1 VHPVITVQ
9 LEFRPAKTYLLAS
22 FPVLPDFSSGSL
34 ADKEVYR
41 ANGNQYYDSES
52 YKETKS

>member
-1 VHPVITVQ
+1 M
-9 LEFRPAKTYLLAS
+9 
-22 FPVLPDFSSGSL
+22 DFTSGSL